1 MIKSLAIKIFGEIV
15 EQNIGYFDTLK
26 SRLKQ
31 ARMNYTVQEYVS
43 TLLFLSLITFMITI
57 IFGSFFFSLI
67 TAYAAYSY
75 TFSIVLSIMLSA
87 GVFGLGYYMPTLKAK
102 GMENKITKQLPF
114 ITMYMASAAS
124 ANMPPKHVFKMA
136 SLKGGI
142 IGEECKRIYRDIELL
157 GMDVNTAISKAANRT
172 PSPRFAELLWGM
184 LSVITRGGNLAD
196 YLDEKAKEFMRQY
209 RRSLA
214 DYSKQISFYT
224 EIYITLV
231 IVGTLFFI
239 VLSAIMGPLVG
250 ADVLLMQTFLVFFFV
265 PAVSAGFLVL
275 LKGLSPTE

>member
-1 MIKSLAIKIFGEIV
+1 MIRSLAIKMFGELV

-31 ARMNYTVQEYVS
+31 SRMRYTVQEYVS
-43 TLLFLSLITFMITI
+43 ILLFLSLITFMVTI

-102 GMENKITKQLPF
+102 GMENRITKQLPF

-124 ANMPPKHVFKMA
+124 ANMPPKHIFKMA

-250 ADVLLMQTFLVFFFV
+250 ADVLLLQTFLVFFFV